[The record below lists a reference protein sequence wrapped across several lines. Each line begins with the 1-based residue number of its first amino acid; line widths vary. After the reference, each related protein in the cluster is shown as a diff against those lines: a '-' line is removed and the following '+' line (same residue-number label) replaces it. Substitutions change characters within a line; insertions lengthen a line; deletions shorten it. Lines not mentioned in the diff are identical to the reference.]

1 MESSQQLGIIA
12 AGVFFLTAL
21 LTGVWKYLQ
30 IRASEKAE
38 AHPYVDIAHRAS
50 LMYSFA
56 ALLLAEFAVISQLPP
71 RVEFWA
77 VTFPVLY
84 FGFAILTYILHG
96 ALQDTDNQL
105 RPPFR
110 LGGSTMPAPMMAG
123 FMWSLIVAEIG
134 GFVVLFYGVLAAI
147 L

>member
-1 MESSQQLGIIA
+1 MESSQQLSIIA

-30 IRASEKAE
+30 IRASENAT

-56 ALLLAEFAVISQLPP
+56 ALLLAEFAVISQLPAT
-71 RVEFWA
+71 VEFWA
-77 VTFPVLY
+77 AAFPLLY
-84 FGFAILTYILHG
+84 FGFAILTYIVHG
-96 ALQDTDNQL
+96 VLQDTDNQL

-110 LGGSTMPAPMMAG
+110 LGRSTMPGPMMAG

>member
-1 MESSQQLGIIA
+1 MESSQQLGIVA

-56 ALLLAEFAVISQLPP
+56 ALLLAEFAVISQLPAT
-71 RVEFWA
+71 VEFWA
-77 VTFPVLY
+77 VAFPVLY
-84 FGFAILTYILHG
+84 FGIAILTYIVHG

-110 LGGSTMPAPMMAG
+110 LGGGTMPAPMMAG

-134 GFVVLFYGVLAAI
+134 GFVVLFYGVLVAI